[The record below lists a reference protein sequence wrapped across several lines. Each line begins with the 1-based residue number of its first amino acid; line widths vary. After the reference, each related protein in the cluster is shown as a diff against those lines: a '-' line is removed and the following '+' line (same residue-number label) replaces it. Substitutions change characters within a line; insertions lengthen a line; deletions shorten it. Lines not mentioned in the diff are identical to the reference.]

1 MINGSLALCHKID
14 CHLSGVVDGDADA
27 FSLQERVNRLHA
39 WKDAWRS
46 GHVSET
52 FTLSCSRIDAVSG
65 NVVAQHRSREDF
77 TSVHI
82 VQIPSK
88 YRGIVQN
95 EWEISLKHLPYE
107 PFQAIALDHSQ
118 RLLIVLGECVT
129 HSYTIYSPR

>member
-1 MINGSLALCHKID
+1 MINGSLALRHKID
-14 CHLSGVVDGDADA
+14 CHLSGVVDGEADA
-27 FSLQERVNRLHA
+27 FSLQERVDRLHA
-39 WKDAWRS
+39 WNDAWRS

-65 NVVAQHRSREDF
+65 NAVAQHRSREDF

-88 YRGIVQN
+88 YRGTMQN
-95 EWEISLKHLPYE
+95 EWEISLKHLPHE

-118 RLLIVLGECVT
+118 RLLIVLGEYVMPYNII
-129 HSYTIYSPR
+129 YTSH